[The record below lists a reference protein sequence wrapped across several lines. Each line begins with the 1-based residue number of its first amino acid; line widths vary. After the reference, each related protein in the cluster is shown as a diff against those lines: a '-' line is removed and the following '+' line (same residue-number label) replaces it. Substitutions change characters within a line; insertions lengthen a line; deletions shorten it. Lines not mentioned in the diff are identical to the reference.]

1 MLEQLSGYASAGFS
15 LNTLGIL
22 LALVALETSLSADNA
37 VALASLVQHME
48 DQEHQRKALNWGMVG
63 AFILRIVL
71 LLTAT
76 WVIQFWQFEV
86 AGALYLLWLAGKY
99 FWDRFSASEDD
110 SENSD
115 SLKNQGNSLWQ
126 VIPLIDVTDLAFS
139 LDSVTTA
146 VALSNETWLVMT
158 GCLMGVVTLRF
169 LAGLFVELLSKFTYL
184 QDAAYVTVLGVA
196 LRLMFKA
203 LLPEYTPPE
212 WVVLTFIAILFAWGF
227 SKRALPEEQFLSD
240 CTAPQIV
247 SIPAEK

>member
-1 MLEQLSGYASAGFS
+1 MLEQLGGYAGEGFS

-48 DQEHQRKALNWGMVG
+48 DQNHQRQALNWGMVG

-76 WVIQFWQFEV
+76 WVIRFWQFEV
-86 AGALYLLWLAGKY
+86 AGALYLLWLAGKH
-99 FWDRFSASEDD
+99 FWERFSLSEDD
-110 SENSD
+110 AEGGAT
-115 SLKNQGNSLWQ
+115 KRQCNSLWQ
-126 VIPLIDVTDLAFS
+126 VIPLIAITDLAFS

-146 VALSNETWLVMT
+146 VALSTETWLVLA

-184 QDAAYVTVLGVA
+184 QDAAYLTVLGVGM
-196 LRLMFKA
+196 RLMFKA
-203 LLPEYTPPE
+203 LLPEYAPPE
-212 WVVLTFIAILFAWGF
+212 WVVLTCIAILFAWGF
-227 SKRALPEEQFLSD
+227 SKRVMPEDECLSD
-240 CTAPQIV
+240 CVTPQVV
-247 SIPAEK
+247 SVPTNK